1 MGLIAPVPPSD
12 LDKARDFRGVD
23 DWVLAHLKVLG
34 RFAGRGHKF
43 GRVIHPTAQ
52 AIKDWKKEGIEGR
65 YRGHR
70 GHLHSVRAERCCAD
84 GELLHHGCVCVCVCV
99 ENNTKGR
106 AT

>member
-70 GHLHSVRAERCCAD
+70 GHRQTGDERNEALEGGKRVAVALCTSREVLC
-84 GELLHHGCVCVCVCV
+84 
-99 ENNTKGR
+99 
-106 AT
+106 